1 MLTKREKIKQNRLT
15 SMRIGKII
23 QLFVKVRPEKRR
35 DLWREGFVKED
46 CLESIFPER
55 GMKWPLLAGS
65 HDLVMR

>member
-1 MLTKREKIKQNRLT
+1 
-15 SMRIGKII
+15 MRIGKII